1 MPAPLSAL
9 NTTAMIARMVH
20 LLAKANQVPVVVVVT
35 VVRLATSSADLLL
48 RLGQIQQSNYRKD
61 LMDAVGLYLSMMMTQ
76 WLI

>member
-9 NTTAMIARMVH
+9 NTTAMIARMVP

-35 VVRLATSSADLLL
+35 VVRLATSSPDLLL